1 MHLHGAIGWKAKM
14 ENLSSL
20 HKKNGRGFF
29 SNLVESKLIE
39 KKRLTREELRY
50 MISISYTD
58 AELLRRDT
66 YCRINKRQPRVS
78 IGISQIL
85 SIFIYDCKIRP
96 KPWFKKI
103 NGVVEDGCLV
113 IKD

>member
-1 MHLHGAIGWKAKM
+1 M
-14 ENLSSL
+14 ENPENL
-20 HKKNGRGFF
+20 HHTYNRGHF
-29 SNLVESKLIE
+29 SKSVESKLLE

-66 YCRINKRQPRVS
+66 RSKRFKR
-78 IGISQIL
+78 
-85 SIFIYDCKIRP
+85 RP
-96 KPWFKKI
+96 KVSVGINQMLCDFISDLKRKPKAWFKKI
-103 NGVVEDGCLV
+103 NGSVEDGCLV